1 MSSMQSMVKK
11 QQLRLGLT
19 PEPKNRKA
27 SWKLTPPSIHGIRE
41 IHRDSKRR
49 ARPFSSQTP
58 SHHLPRFNPPAH
70 NPIDAGNLFRNHVGK
85 MTTLSDPT
93 TLSVLSLPRK
103 DRAALAQALIQSLE
117 ERLDEGVEAAWQ
129 KEINKRLDAL
139 EAGQSSCRDAFASLD
154 EMEARLREPR

>member
-1 MSSMQSMVKK
+1 
-11 QQLRLGLT
+11 
-19 PEPKNRKA
+19 
-27 SWKLTPPSIHGIRE
+27 
-41 IHRDSKRR
+41 
-49 ARPFSSQTP
+49 
-58 SHHLPRFNPPAH
+58 
-70 NPIDAGNLFRNHVGK
+70 

-129 KEINKRLDAL
+129 EEINKRLDAL
-139 EAGQSSCRDAFASLD
+139 EAGQTSCRDAFASLD